1 VKAIVQDSYGSA
13 DALELRDIGKPEI
26 AGREVRVRVHA
37 AGVDRGVW
45 HLMTGLPY
53 PVRLAGY
60 GLRVPKT
67 PPQHR
72 NPRRSGRRLPKT
84 RRTARTSLGPPHTGH
99 INPLNK
105 EASSTED

>member
-1 VKAIVQDSYGSA
+1 VKAIVQDSYGSV

-60 GLRVPKT
+60 GLRAPGAQR
-67 PPQHR
+67 PPSLAR
-72 NPRRSGRRLPKT
+72 TWPGSCRRSAT
-84 RRTARTSLGPPHTGH
+84 R
-99 INPLNK
+99 
-105 EASSTED
+105 